1 MASVL
6 LTGASGYLGS
16 AIGAALSRKGVA
28 YDTLPGR
35 LEHLAPDSLP
45 AYQAVIHAA
54 GAPRNRGPA
63 AAEQTNRM
71 GTQRLLSALTGGP
84 RLLYVSSRL
93 VYGNRPRPPCTED
106 DPAQPTEFCG
116 WSKLAAEQ
124 AIQGSGLRH
133 VILRIPGLI
142 GDSPAGLGHNFLA
155 DALRSFL
162 SGSTVFRNTPDR
174 LHDNLDVQAVA
185 DVCAHWVLDAGP
197 LDDGITNLPGRPRSL
212 HGTLSEFA
220 AVAAHHGA
228 SPCIQDQVAPDLP
241 WPFMSDVRFQQNGG
255 RIAARSDTEI
265 ATACCRAWLAN
276 VSTGQPRAPA

>member
-1 MASVL
+1 MATVL

-16 AIGAALSRKGVA
+16 AIGAALSRNAVA

-35 LEHLAPDSLP
+35 LEQLATHSLP
-45 AYQAVIHAA
+45 AYQTVIHAA

-71 GTQRLLSALTGGP
+71 GTQRLLAALTGDP
-84 RLLYVSSRL
+84 RLLFISSRL
-93 VYGNRPRPPCTED
+93 VYGQQPRLTCTEG

-124 AIQGSGLRH
+124 AIHGSGLRH

-155 DALRSFL
+155 DALRRFM
-162 SGSTVFRNTPDR
+162 SGGTVCRYTPDR

-185 DVCAHWVLDAGP
+185 DVCAHWVLNSSP
-197 LDDGITNLPGRPRSL
+197 LADGITNLTGQPRSL

-220 AVAAHHGA
+220 AVAAQLGGQPTIRDQLA
-228 SPCIQDQVAPDLP
+228 SDLP
-241 WPFMSDVRFQQNGG
+241 WPLMSDWRFQQNGG
-255 RIAARSDTEI
+255 RMSARSDTEI
-265 ATACCRAWLAN
+265 ATACCRALLAN
-276 VSTGQPRAPA
+276 ASSGQPQSPA